1 MKLTKPQQQSLLR
14 KYIDGQHEHGSTRD
28 ISYLTFRRSVREIYY
43 VNYSAVTVKWC
54 GMWLAIEADGYT
66 HS

>member
-28 ISYLTFRRSVREIYY
+28 ISYREFRKTVKPTFHMDD
-43 VNYSAVTVKWC
+43 AVTVSWC
-54 GMWLAIEADGYT
+54 GMWLAIETDGYT

>member
-1 MKLTKPQQQSLLR
+1 
-14 KYIDGQHEHGSTRD
+14 
-28 ISYLTFRRSVREIYY
+28 VREIYY

-54 GMWLAIEADGYT
+54 GMWLAIESDGYT

>member
-28 ISYLTFRRSVREIYY
+28 ISYLTFRRSV
-43 VNYSAVTVKWC
+43 VGCLMDNAVVVKWC
-54 GMWLAIEADGYT
+54 GMYLAIETDGYT

>member
-28 ISYLTFRRSVREIYY
+28 VSYLTFRRSVHPTFHMD
-43 VNYSAVTVKWC
+43 NAVTVKWC
-54 GMWLAIEADGYT
+54 GMWLAIESDGYT

>member
-1 MKLTKPQQQSLLR
+1 MKLTKAQQRALER

-28 ISYLTFRRSVREIYY
+28 ISYLTFRRSVHPTSCMD
-43 VNYSAVTVKWC
+43 NAVTVKWC

>member
-14 KYIDGQHEHGSTRD
+14 KYTDGQHEHGSTSD
-28 ISYLTFRRSVREIYY
+28 INYLTFRRSVRPTSFMD
-43 VNYSAVTVKWC
+43 NAVTVSWC
-54 GMWLAIEADGYT
+54 GMWLAIETDGYT

>member
-1 MKLTKPQQQSLLR
+1 MTLTKAQQRALER

-28 ISYLTFRRSVREIYY
+28 ISYLTFRRSVHPTSCMD
-43 VNYSAVTVKWC
+43 NAVTVKWC

>member
-14 KYIDGQHEHGSTRD
+14 KYHDGQHEDGSTRD
-28 ISYLTFRRSVREIYY
+28 ISYREFRKAVKPTFHMANSVVVE
-43 VNYSAVTVKWC
+43 WC
-54 GMWLAIEADGYT
+54 GMWLAIETDGYT

>member
-1 MKLTKPQQQSLLR
+1 MKLTKPQQLALER

-28 ISYLTFRRSVREIYY
+28 ISYLTFRRSVEPLCYFDDY
-43 VNYSAVTVKWC
+43 AVTVKWC
-54 GMWLAIEADGYT
+54 GMWLAIEHDGYT